1 MFNIIFNAMTNLLFL
16 LVGYFLCLIITRDK
30 ANVIEPFIEKT
41 FHRFVKEELEEAYV
55 PEED

>member
-1 MFNIIFNAMTNLLFL
+1 MIFNAMTNLLFL

-41 FHRFVKEELEEAYV
+41 FHRFGKEELEEAYV
-55 PEED
+55 PEDD